1 MRDLIK
7 KYPKIISGRKN
18 VDQYHLKIVETVKLI
33 KKYIKKI
40 NN

>member
-18 VDQYHLKIVETVKLI
+18 VDQYNLKIVETLKLI
-33 KKYIKKI
+33 KNYIKKI